1 MINTQEIRQ
10 AIKRRGLKES
20 WIAEQIGLS
29 QPAFSNRITGRS
41 KMTLEDLQNINRVIH
56 LTDEE
61 IKSIVCQE
69 E

>member
-61 IKSIVCQE
+61 IKTIVCQ
-69 E
+69 